1 MAITK
6 IGKTLQH
13 HLLFEQTLQGSLALL
28 VGLGSSLLVLLFK
41 QLVDW
46 LTEGMRWAG
55 AHWLGGLIPWWVALL
70 PVVGGLAVGLMQRY
84 ILQRE
89 RHHGVAG
96 IMEAVALGGGRLPY
110 LQAPAKV
117 LAAII
122 SLSSGASVGPEDP
135 SVQIGANL
143 GSFLGQ
149 KLHLS
154 ERRTVLLVAT
164 GAAAGIATAFNAP
177 IAGVFFAVEL
187 ILGEYSAA
195 SFGML
200 LLGSVTA
207 VVVTRALVGPMPAF
221 PIPAYAYGG
230 PIELP
235 FYFALGLLAA
245 PVALAY
251 IRMLY
256 YAHDWFHHSPLPVW
270 ARPALLGAVL
280 GAVALRYPQILG
292 DGYETVGKILWGQE
306 LIPGLLV
313 VLLIL
318 KLLFTDFSL
327 GAGFVGGVFAPSLFL
342 GAALGGAFGGL
353 MAHLFP
359 SVGIQPTAFALV
371 GMAGVLAGAV
381 RAPGT
386 ALMLLFEMTNDYR
399 IFLPLMLVIAISMGI
414 SSWLEQDS
422 VYTLSLRR
430 AGIRLR
436 KGRDVDVLETILVQ
450 DVMTEPP
457 DPIRSETP
465 LRVAAA
471 LLGRS
476 HTNGVPVVDDNGRL
490 LGVISLQDVERALN
504 ESPDN
509 LHQPVRGFCS
519 RRLLV
524 AYPDETVHD
533 ALERMAMHDIGRLP
547 VVSRGDARR
556 LVGWLSRR
564 AVIHAYKLALVERM
578 KQQHRGEQVRL
589 GAFSGAEVLELMVMP
604 HSPLVGKRMREV
616 SWPENSLVASI
627 RRGTHLIIPHG
638 DTVIQEGDRLAVV
651 VEPEDKEQLYR
662 LVDGENKSREK

>member
-1 MAITK
+1 MAVTK

-13 HLLFEQTLQGSLALL
+13 HMLFEQTVQGGLALL
-28 VGLGSSLLVLLFK
+28 VGLASSLLVLLFK
-41 QLVDW
+41 SAVEWVSL
-46 LTEGMRWAG
+46 GMHRAG
-55 AHWLGGLIPWWVALL
+55 ARWLGGFLPWWMVLL
-70 PVVGGLAVGLMQRY
+70 PAVGGLAVGLMQHF
-84 ILQRE
+84 ILRE
-89 RHHGVAG
+89 EKHHGVAG
-96 IMEAVALGGGRLPY
+96 IMEAVALAGGRLPY
-110 LQAPAKV
+110 RQAPAKI
-117 LAAII
+117 LAAVL
-122 SLSSGASVGPEDP
+122 SLGSGASVGPEDP

-149 KLHLS
+149 VFHMT
-154 ERRTVLLVAT
+154 ERRTTLLVAT

-256 YAHDWFHHSPLPVW
+256 YAHDLFHNSRLPVW
-270 ARPALLGAVL
+270 VRPVLVGGLLGL
-280 GAVALRYPQILG
+280 VALRYPQILG
-292 DGYETVGKILWGQE
+292 DGYETVSEILWGQA
-306 LIPGLLV
+306 LIPRL
-313 VLLIL
+313 LLIL
-318 KLLFTDFSL
+318 LALKLLLTDLSL

-342 GAALGGAFGGL
+342 GAALGGAFGGW

-414 SSWLEQDS
+414 SSYLEQDS

-436 KGRDVDVLETILVQ
+436 RGRDVDVLETILVR
-450 DVMTEPP
+450 DVMVEPP
-457 DPIRSETP
+457 QAIGMDTP

-476 HTNGVPVVDDNGRL
+476 HTNGVPVVDESGKL
-490 LGVISLQDVERALN
+490 MGVISLQDIEKALS
-504 ESPDN
+504 ETPEN
-509 LHQPVRGFCS
+509 LHRSVRGFCS

-547 VVSRGDARR
+547 VVSRGDSRR
-556 LVGWLSRR
+556 LVGWLSRA
-564 AVIHAYKLALVERM
+564 AVIRAYKLALVERM

-589 GAFSGAEVLELMVMP
+589 GAFSGAEVLELMIMP
-604 HSPLVGKRMREV
+604 HSPLVGRKMSEIP
-616 SWPENSLVASI
+616 WPENSLVASI
-627 RRGTHLIIPHG
+627 RRGTRLIIPHG
-638 DTVIQEGDRLAVV
+638 DTLLQEGDRLAVV
-651 VEPEDKEQLYR
+651 VEPEDKERLYR
-662 LVDGENKSREK
+662 LVDGT